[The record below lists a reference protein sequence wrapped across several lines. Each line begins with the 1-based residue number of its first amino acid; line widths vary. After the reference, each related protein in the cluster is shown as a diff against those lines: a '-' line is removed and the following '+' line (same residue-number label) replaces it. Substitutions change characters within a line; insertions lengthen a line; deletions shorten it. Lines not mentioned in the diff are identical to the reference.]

1 MKEGLRVDNVSK
13 WFGGVHALEGVTLDF
28 GGCGIIGLIGPNG
41 SGKSTLINVVSG
53 MLKPKAG
60 SILWR
65 GADIAGWNAYRVAR
79 AGIARTFQDSMAFPG
94 ITVLDN
100 VRIALDGERKA
111 RKSASDLL
119 EEHDLGAYALVPAQ
133 ELPFGVGRR
142 LGIALAMASGPRLLL
157 LDEPAAGLN
166 DQESDVLAQLLQQL
180 RRDDRVIVLV
190 DHDMSFL
197 MPICTRVVVLDS
209 GRVLADGTPA
219 EIQNNKQVVS
229 VYLGSTFAGNL

>member
-1 MKEGLRVDNVSK
+1 
-13 WFGGVHALEGVTLDF
+13 
-28 GGCGIIGLIGPNG
+28 
-41 SGKSTLINVVSG
+41 
-53 MLKPKAG
+53 
-60 SILWR
+60 
-65 GADIAGWNAYRVAR
+65 
-79 AGIARTFQDSMAFPG
+79 
-94 ITVLDN
+94 
-100 VRIALDGERKA
+100 
-111 RKSASDLL
+111 
-119 EEHDLGAYALVPAQ
+119 
-133 ELPFGVGRR
+133 
-142 LGIALAMASGPRLLL
+142 MASGPRLLL